1 MMESELSLRG
11 RVGNIQMLPL
21 LLLLTSVNA
30 QFLPVR
36 DYQNNGQDEYL
47 DYLDYRGE
55 AKQALAPVP
64 APNLNIRGESNLRGQ
79 EALAR
84 APRPAPNLNTRGGGN
99 GRVEA
104 QLGDR
109 APNLNIRG
117 EGNAL
122 AGEVGNNPC
131 LLDPTGCY
139 LEIQRLRA
147 ALNSFRRLN
156 RAAYQRPSLSANPCT
171 LDPTGCYGK

>member
-11 RVGNIQMLPL
+11 GVGNNQMLPL

-55 AKQALAPVP
+55 ARQAEAPVP

-84 APRPAPNLNTRGGGN
+84 APNLNTRGGGN
-99 GRVEA
+99 ARVEA
-104 QLGDR
+104 
-109 APNLNIRG
+109 
-117 EGNAL
+117 
-122 AGEVGNNPC
+122 
-131 LLDPTGCY
+131 
-139 LEIQRLRA
+139 
-147 ALNSFRRLN
+147 
-156 RAAYQRPSLSANPCT
+156 
-171 LDPTGCYGK
+171 